1 MLEIPKQVGFTE
13 PTSLGSVSPSSK
25 ILVEDQVFDIKDSTI
40 ASLLLGKLRS
50 TEGGSFQFPN
60 EWNVHAT
67 QFSVLS
73 DHLQSGK

>member
-1 MLEIPKQVGFTE
+1 MLEIPKQIGFAE
-13 PTSLGSVSPSSK
+13 PTSLGSVSPPSK

-50 TEGGSFQFPN
+50 TEGGLYQFPN
-60 EWNVHAT
+60 EWNVRAT